1 MVQPA
6 TAAAAVGRRVPFE
19 FRLPDLGE
27 GIQEAQLLAWKV
39 RPGETVAAFQPL
51 CEVESAKAA
60 VELTSPVG
68 GRVLQTR
75 VAEGETAQ
83 RGAVLVVI
91 DTDALGGPSSPADA
105 PAATRSTTDAPAA
118 THPTAEARAPTHST
132 AAAPHALSSMAAA
145 ADATPSPGAAPDA
158 TPEASDT
165 DAWVGIVGAPPRR
178 DLRSA
183 AAPGP
188 TRVLAAPFVR
198 RLARDLGV
206 RLEDVQGSGPQG
218 RIRIADVEAA
228 SRRTGLRGRPAHAAP
243 VDAPAPAGAADVGA
257 LPPSMA
263 PEAAGGTAAS
273 ADTTRTA
280 AADATRSAGPDTA
293 RAADADVIPLRGLRK
308 AIADH
313 MVEAMRH
320 APQVTSMDLVDV
332 TELVAAR
339 EAMLASAAVE
349 GIKLSYL
356 PFFLKAAVQA
366 LKAVPAANAVLDE
379 AAGLIRLKREYNIG
393 IATAVP
399 GGLVVPVVKHADL
412 RSLLELAAET
422 ERLVA
427 AARERRSPPAD
438 LADGTFTI
446 TSFGGLAGSPLF
458 ATPIL
463 NYPEVAILGIGRIEL
478 QPRVVGGQVV
488 ARQCAGVSLTFDHR
502 VLDGEGAG
510 QFMAVLKRYLE
521 HPLELLLHLR

>member
-1 MVQPA
+1 
-6 TAAAAVGRRVPFE
+6 VPFE

-27 GIQEAQLLAWKV
+27 GVQEAQLLAWKV

-68 GRVLQTR
+68 GRVLQTH

-91 DTDALGGPSSPADA
+91 DTDATGGPPLPAEV
-105 PAATRSTTDAPAA
+105 AAR
-118 THPTAEARAPTHST
+118 THST
-132 AAAPHALSSMAAA
+132 AAAPGATSAA
-145 ADATPSPGAAPDA
+145 T
-158 TPEASDT
+158 EAGE
-165 DAWVGIVGAPPRR
+165 WFGIVGTPPRPYVPP
-178 DLRSA
+178 SA
-183 AAPGP
+183 EPPVAPGP
-188 TRVLAAPFVR
+188 KRVLAAPFVR
-198 RLARDLGV
+198 RLAKERNV
-206 RLEDVQGSGPQG
+206 RLEDVHGSGPQG

-228 SRRTGLRGRPAHAAP
+228 SQRISPLASAAETGSQHTSPPASAAEPPRTLPR
-243 VDAPAPAGAADVGA
+243 DAPAPAA
-257 LPPSMA
+257 
-263 PEAAGGTAAS
+263 E
-273 ADTTRTA
+273 
-280 AADATRSAGPDTA
+280 
-293 RAADADVIPLRGLRK
+293 DVIALRGLRK
-308 AIADH
+308 AIAEH

-320 APQVTSMDLVDV
+320 APQVTSMDLFDV

-339 EAMLASAAVE
+339 EAMLGSAAAD

-399 GGLVVPVVKHADL
+399 GGLAVPVVKHADQ
-412 RSLLELAAET
+412 RSLLEIAAEI
-422 ERLVA
+422 ERLVS
-427 AARERRSPPAD
+427 AARERRSPPVD

-463 NYPEVAILGIGRIEL
+463 NYPEVAILGVGRIDL
-478 QPRVVGGQVV
+478 QPRVVDGQVV